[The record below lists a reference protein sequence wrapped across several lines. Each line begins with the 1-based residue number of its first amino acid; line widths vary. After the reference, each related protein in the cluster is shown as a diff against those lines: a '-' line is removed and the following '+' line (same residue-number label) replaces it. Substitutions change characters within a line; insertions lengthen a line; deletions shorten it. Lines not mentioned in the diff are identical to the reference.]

1 MVSKLVR
8 GVEASAGTT
17 TRVSAARQPLG
28 TERTAPKHTRAAG
41 SLPQAPFSSAGRG
54 DRLESVEMERGF
66 PGKRLG
72 FLQAA
77 WSEQVWAS
85 PLQTITDRAPLS
97 RPSHLPGPVR
107 CPSPTPGQPPHS
119 SRCPLGRCHGP
130 KHPSPDSH
138 DGLVS
143 PALYIRLRS
152 TPPPTLLSL
161 EKYVFQKTA
170 VNPATTHH

>member
-41 SLPQAPFSSAGRG
+41 SLPQAPLSSAGRG

-72 FLQAA
+72 FLQAP
-77 WSEQVWAS
+77 WSEQV
-85 PLQTITDRAPLS
+85 
-97 RPSHLPGPVR
+97 
-107 CPSPTPGQPPHS
+107 
-119 SRCPLGRCHGP
+119 
-130 KHPSPDSH
+130 
-138 DGLVS
+138 
-143 PALYIRLRS
+143 
-152 TPPPTLLSL
+152 
-161 EKYVFQKTA
+161 
-170 VNPATTHH
+170 